1 MDTIQ
6 DVNDA
11 STLVGD
17 NIPIEIFVSDISDI
31 ENNKPVEK
39 PVEKPKRRKYK
50 TEDTAWRRRP
60 DGTYNKS
67 PIDPDYYRKYMAE
80 PIKCPLCSV
89 LTSRGHLSRHTRSAL
104 CSRINQ
110 ILLDRELNS
119 S

>member
-6 DVNDA
+6 
-11 STLVGD
+11 D
-17 NIPIEIFVSDISDI
+17 NIPIEIFVSDISDT
-31 ENNKPVEK
+31 ENYKPVEK
-39 PVEKPKRRKYK
+39 PIEKPIEKPKRRKYK
-50 TEDTAWRRRP
+50 TEDTSWRRRP
-60 DGTYNKS
+60 DGTYNKA
-67 PIDPDYYRKYMAE
+67 PLDPDYYKKYMAE

-89 LTSRGHLSRHTRSAL
+89 LTSRGHLSRHTRSAI

>member
-6 DVNDA
+6 D
-11 STLVGD
+11 
-17 NIPIEIFVSDISDI
+17 NIPIEFFVSDI
-31 ENNKPVEK
+31 EKPVEK
-39 PVEKPKRRKYK
+39 PVEKLVEKPKRRKYK

-60 DGTYNKS
+60 DGTYNKA

-89 LTSRGHLSRHTRSAL
+89 LTSRGHLSRHTRSAI

>member
-6 DVNDA
+6 
-11 STLVGD
+11 D
-17 NIPIEIFVSDISDI
+17 NIPIEIFVSDI
-31 ENNKPVEK
+31 EKPDNSK

-60 DGTYNKS
+60 DGTYNKA
-67 PIDPDYYRKYMAE
+67 PIDPDYYKKYMAE
-80 PIKCPLCSV
+80 PIKCPLCFV

-104 CSRINQ
+104 CSRVNQ